1 MTGLPDDYF
10 IYPHRRRGLDHG
22 FYPHRNL
29 AEAPRVT
36 WPGGKPMALWV
47 AVHVGH
53 FPLDMSNKPF
63 PVPGGMERPY
73 PSYWDY
79 TQRDYGN
86 RVGIFRLLRALSARG
101 LRATALTSAV
111 LATRH
116 PALLRHMRDAGWEV
130 AAAGLDMGRVHHA
143 GLAEAEERAMVEEA
157 MALLTEGGARP
168 TGWHSPAHSQSLN
181 TLSLV
186 AEAGARYVTDW
197 VNDDLPYR
205 VTTPAGPLLSLPLN
219 WDLSDQRMLFQQ
231 HMATE
236 EYADAVRAARDQ
248 LLTEA
253 TSSGGGRI
261 LCVTITPWVMG
272 HPHRMAAFEAL
283 LDDLLAG
290 GKVWPAT
297 GAEIAA
303 HWQAANPA

>member
-1 MTGLPDDYF
+1 MSLPDDYF
-10 IYPHRRRGLDHG
+10 TYPHRRRGLDHD

-29 AEAPRVT
+29 HEAPRVT
-36 WPGGKPMALWV
+36 WPGGKPLALWV

-53 FPLDMSNKPF
+53 FPMDMGSRPF

-101 LRATALTSAV
+101 VPATALTSAV
-111 LATRH
+111 LATRY
-116 PALLRHMRDAGWEV
+116 PALLRHIRAAGWEV

-143 GLAEAEERAMVEEA
+143 GLGIEEERAMVAEA
-157 MALLTEGGARP
+157 MALLGKPA
-168 TGWHSPAHSQSLN
+168 GWHSPAHSESLN

-186 AEAGARYVTDW
+186 AEAGARYVADW

-205 VTTPAGPLLSLPLN
+205 VTTEAGPLLAMPLN
-219 WDLSDQRMLFQQ
+219 WDLSDQRVLFQQ

-236 EYADAVRAARDQ
+236 EWCDAVRAARDH
-248 LLTEA
+248 LRAEA
-253 TSSGGGRI
+253 AATGGGRI
-261 LCVTITPWVMG
+261 LCLTITPWVMG
-272 HPHRMAAFEAL
+272 QPHRMAAFEAL
-283 LDDLLAG
+283 LDELLAG
-290 GKVWPAT
+290 GEAWPAT
-297 GAEIAA
+297 GEAIAA
-303 HWQAANPA
+303 HWQANTPA